1 MAKQQSY
8 QKYVLK
14 IHSGKILKNK
24 KNLNISLSEMRKNKE
39 LVALADS
46 QVLRFIDE
54 INKVNNVEV
63 ENKILS
69 IRNTIKKKQ
78 QEIKIADSTQIK
90 LIKADIKKLYSQLDD
105 IQNKPD
111 YLCVVMDK
119 DNDIDKLDN
128 GFKINGLN
136 YKRLVGTSNGIKK
149 STVVYV
155 SEVSG
160 SGERIF
166 DKLQVKLENGRN
178 TNIPLVPAKY
188 EAYKSLA
195 CSASI
200 PVTNPNG
207 ILVIDDLVVKFNAD
221 ILEINDDDS
230 NKNKNI
236 EPIIEHK
243 FTEIELNNSDGYGLI
258 LPSLAGKWS
267 RDLKLDYVLS
277 GCCIRNAFLKGM
289 VFPFDFRDFS
299 SKIAHNEYVVDVWG
313 QKRNVNEIEMIITTS
328 MLKLWDSYDSLEDY
342 LENCTNNG
350 YTFAVTKAC
359 SQNLDEER
367 TLNYQFIQSY
377 NLTDNQIE
385 ELITP
390 TVTELKDVVGGDIN
404 KSILF
409 LRGTSVTENNVEFS
423 QNDFVKALMIDNRL
437 FNDPYVINSINNL
450 IRCRIKEAKIGV
462 VKVKGNYA
470 VISGDPYALCQHIF
484 KTNVDE
490 NGNDIVEEMGLLKAN
505 EIYSKFWV
513 DKQVN
518 RVVCFR
524 APMSCHNNIRAVNV
538 IHNEDIDYW
547 YQYMNT
553 VNIVNCHDAMAHS
566 MNGFDNDGDILF
578 TTNNNILLDNWKD
591 TPAILCVQR
600 KAEKKIISDNLLRIS
615 NKNGFGDEIGV
626 TTNHIT
632 AMFDIMC
639 EFPDDSKE
647 YKELEY
653 RIQCGQLYQ
662 QNAIDRVKGIICKPM
677 PKEWFTRINVSELVR
692 NNASEDEI
700 NRANYLNSICAYKKP
715 YFMNYIYPQQKAKYD
730 KYIKKTNKKCIEEF
744 KTDIATLTLKE
755 NKTEKERLFIKNFI
769 DYLPSSD
776 NSCVMNRLCHA
787 VEKHFDGYVSELKSN
802 SDFDYTIL
810 KSDVLYSKSNYTKI
824 KSLYKQYNDDIL
836 RYTQTYKQNHIDD
849 DEKSTYFRCLTKY
862 YKDECVKQCPDLDEL
877 CNIVLDLC
885 YKNTNTKRFA
895 WDMCGNQIIKNL
907 LKRNNYI
914 ISYLTLNP
922 EGNIEYCGQNFSKEK
937 KYIGGNNETY
947 FE

>member
-14 IHSGKILKNK
+14 IHSSKILKNK

-39 LVALADS
+39 IVALADS
-46 QVLRFIDE
+46 QALRFIDE
-54 INKVNNVEV
+54 INKINNAEV
-63 ENKILS
+63 ENQILS
-69 IRNTIKKKQ
+69 IRREIKKRQ
-78 QEIKIADSTQIK
+78 QEIKTADSVQIK
-90 LIKADIKKLYSQLDD
+90 NIKADIKKLYSQLDD

-111 YLCVVMDK
+111 YLCVIMDK

-155 SEVSG
+155 SEISN
-160 SGERIF
+160 SGEKIF
-166 DKLQVKLENGRN
+166 DELQNRLENGRN
-178 TNIPLVPAKY
+178 TTIPLVPAKY

-195 CSASI
+195 CSASV

-207 ILVIDDLVVKFNAD
+207 ILVVDDLVLKFNAD
-221 ILEINDDDS
+221 ILEIDDGDT
-230 NKNKNI
+230 KNKNAY
-236 EPIIEHK
+236 PTIEHK
-243 FTEIELNNSDGYGLI
+243 FTEVELNNSDGYGLI
-258 LPSLAGKWS
+258 LPSLAEKWS
-267 RDLKLDYVLS
+267 KDLNLEYTLS

-289 VFPFDFRDFS
+289 VFPFDFCEFAN
-299 SKIAHNEYVVDVWG
+299 KIAHKEYVVDVWG
-313 QKRNVNEIEMIITTS
+313 QERNINEVEMILTTS

-342 LENCTNNG
+342 LANCTNNG
-350 YTFAVTKAC
+350 YTFAVTKSC
-359 SQNLDEER
+359 PKILDEER

-377 NLTDNQIE
+377 NLTDDQIE
-385 ELITP
+385 ELIAP
-390 TVTELKDVVGGDIN
+390 TVAELQDVIGGDIN
-404 KSILF
+404 KAILF
-409 LRGTSVTENNVEFS
+409 LRGISVDENNVEFA
-423 QNDFVKALMIDNRL
+423 QDDFVKALMIDDRL

-450 IRCRIKEAKIGV
+450 IRHRIKEAKIGV

-490 NGNDIVEEMGLLKAN
+490 NGNDIVEEMGLLKTN

-513 DKQVN
+513 DKQVD

-538 IHNEDIDYW
+538 VHNEDIDYW
-547 YQYMNT
+547 YQHMNT

-600 KAEKKIISDNLLRIS
+600 KAEKKIISDGLLRTS

-632 AMFDIMC
+632 SMFDIIC
-639 EFPDDSKE
+639 EFTENSKE

-662 QNAIDRVKGIICKPM
+662 QNAIDRVKGIVCKPM
-677 PKEWFTRINVSELVR
+677 PKEWFTRINVSDLIR
-692 NNASEDEI
+692 NHATEDEI
-700 NRANYLNSICAYKKP
+700 NKANYSNSICAYRKP

-744 KTDIATLTLKE
+744 KTNITTLTLKE

-787 VEKHFDGYVSELKSN
+787 VEKHFDGYVSELKAN

-810 KSDVLYSKSNYTKI
+810 KSDVLYSKSNYAKI

-836 RYTQTYKQNHIDD
+836 KYMQTYKQNHIDD
-849 DEKSTYFRCLTKY
+849 DEKSTYFRCLAKY
-862 YKDECVKQCPDLDEL
+862 YKDECIKKCPDLDEL

-895 WDMCGNQIIKNL
+895 WDMCGSQIISNL
-907 LKRNNYI
+907 LKCNNYT

-922 EGNIEYCGQNFSKEK
+922 DGDIEYCGQKFSKEK
-937 KYIGGNNETY
+937 KYIGGNNEAY